1 MTEESGIPQRVEDAR
16 VGRLATVSGDG
27 RPHLV
32 PCCFA
37 VVGRVL
43 YSAVDAKP
51 KSSLALKRLSN
62 IRANPS
68 AALIVDH
75 YEEDWSAL
83 WWVRLD
89 GTALV
94 VESASERQRALER
107 LAAKYPQYRATAPPG
122 PVIAI
127 DVQTWRCWPEP

>member
-1 MTEESGIPQRVEDAR
+1 MTEESVIPLRVEDAR
-16 VGRLATVSGDG
+16 IGRLATVSGDG
-27 RPHLV
+27 RPHVV

-89 GTALV
+89 GTARV
-94 VESASERQRALER
+94 VESASERQGALER
-107 LAAKYPQYRATAPPG
+107 LAAKYPQYRATVPPG